1 MQFNLTCPFDEL
13 LIFLRL
19 TLVDIFCLKFDF
31 PLYHPKEKNDEI
43 KTKINTF
50 SLVSDIDVE
59 TILF

>member
-31 PLYHPKEKNDEI
+31 SLYHPKEKNDEI